1 MRRAVDAIAKPL
13 AGGTAAGVWG
23 RSALSECS
31 LLGRGPREEGPGG
44 CAESR
49 SAVSKVYPLFVF
61 VKNSPHCSST
71 VQSTLQPIFQTVT
84 GRYSSRTHVLPP
96 NLTPDSHGP
105 TPHARVSRRPPPE
118 AGLRDACLADARP
131 PCFASSHV
139 SAIRATTATTTES
152 CPKVLSALPQAG

>member
-1 MRRAVDAIAKPL
+1 MSAHCWGAAPGRKGPAAVPKVGAQCRRCIL
-13 AGGTAAGVWG
+13 C
-23 RSALSECS
+23 LFS
-31 LLGRGPREEGPGG
+31 L
-44 CAESR
+44 
-49 SAVSKVYPLFVF
+49 K
-61 VKNSPHCSST
+61 KSPHCSST